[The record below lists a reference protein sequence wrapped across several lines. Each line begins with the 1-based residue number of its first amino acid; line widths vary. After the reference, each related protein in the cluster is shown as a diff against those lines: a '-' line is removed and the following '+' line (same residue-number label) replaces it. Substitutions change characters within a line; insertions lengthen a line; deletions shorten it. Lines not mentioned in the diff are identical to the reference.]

1 MGATCLSS
9 IAERLERGEIVHL
22 REAPFPLPQ
31 GADLELLLRLRL
43 APFAKEIRYDPA
55 TERSQGV
62 WWAGPTHAEAAKG
75 VFAQFSWNATAWLA
89 RALRRYSAHW
99 EPELVYFRPQRI
111 VGNELLQLEAVATAA
126 SAGHRILRLFANIH
140 PLESCTWASS
150 EPLARL
156 LERYGDAVGLASAGS
171 ISWLGEWG
179 RRLLGALHSDQSRPS
194 GCASLMRRFH
204 QHLRSNEEFQVRTPR
219 QIWDFEPGSV
229 WFAMTDACSY
239 AVLHSQFTLEHAF
252 VVPPTAL
259 VLPDESPAA
268 LIRRHIA
275 ARTLRSP
282 WPLPRPRA
290 AARHSISA
298 SACSLGVD
306 LLGSC

>member
-1 MGATCLSS
+1 MNATCHPS

-99 EPELVYFRPQRI
+99 EPEHVSFRPQRI
-111 VGNELLQLEAVATAA
+111 VGNELLRLDADATAA
-126 SAGHRILRLFANIH
+126 SAGHRILRVFANIH
-140 PLESCTWASS
+140 PLESCTWATSD
-150 EPLARL
+150 PFARL
-156 LERYGDAVGLASAGS
+156 LERYGDAMGLASAGS
-171 ISWLGEWG
+171 ISWLGEWMG
-179 RRLLGALHSDQSRPS
+179 SLLAVLSSELS
-194 GCASLMRRFH
+194 GSSGSTSLLKRFH
-204 QHLRSNEEFQVRTPR
+204 QHMRSNAEFQVRTPR
-219 QIWDFEPGSV
+219 QIWEFEPGSV
-229 WFAMTDACSY
+229 WLAMTDACSH

-259 VLPDESPAA
+259 ALLDESPAA

-275 ARTLRSP
+275 VRNPRSP
-282 WPLPRPRA
+282 WPLPTPRA
-290 AARHSISA
+290 VARHSTSG

-306 LLGSC
+306 LLG

>member
-1 MGATCLSS
+1 MNATCLPS

-99 EPELVYFRPQRI
+99 EPEHVCFRPQRI
-111 VGNELLQLEAVATAA
+111 VGNELLQLDAAATPAG
-126 SAGHRILRLFANIH
+126 AGHRILRLFANIH
-140 PLESCTWASS
+140 PLESCRWASS
-150 EPLARL
+150 EPFARL
-156 LERYGDAVGLASAGS
+156 LERYGDAMGLASAGS

-179 RRLLGALHSDQSRPS
+179 QRLLGALRSDLS
-194 GCASLMRRFH
+194 GSSGRTSHMRRFH
-204 QHLRSNEEFQVRTPR
+204 QHLRTNEEFQVRTPR
-219 QIWDFEPGSV
+219 QIWDFEPRSV
-229 WFAMTDACSY
+229 WLAMTDACSH

-252 VVPPTAL
+252 VIPPTAL
-259 VLPDESPAA
+259 ALPDESPAA
-268 LIRRHIA
+268 LIKRHFA
-275 ARTLRSP
+275 ARNPRSA
-282 WPLPRPRA
+282 WRLPRPRA
-290 AARHSISA
+290 AARHTTSG